1 VYFMEKRPY
10 LRTDDRRR
18 QLLDAAARLFAR
30 EGYAG
35 LTMVALATEAGVS
48 RRLVYDHF
56 PDLAS
61 LHAAFFDD
69 RAERYLAAIAEAVE
83 AADDDS
89 AFPAAFAHLLAMPAD
104 DQRAIRVLVADPGL
118 ADLDPVRERFR
129 EHVEQQWLG
138 RLPEGEHARAV
149 LWTLVTGLFGLAEL
163 VSRDEVSHDAALTI
177 ATNLV
182 TSLPAAM
189 RNSDARP
196 ASETPPTE
204 TQPH

>member
-1 VYFMEKRPY
+1 MTKRAY

-61 LHAAFFDD
+61 LYSAFFDD
-69 RAERYLAAIAEAVE
+69 RAARYLDAIAAAVE
-83 AADDDS
+83 AVDDTTS

-104 DQRAIRVLVADPGL
+104 DQRALRVLVADPGL
-118 ADLDPVRERFR
+118 PDLDPVRERFR

-138 RLPEGEHARAV
+138 RLPEGQHTRAV

-163 VSRDEVSHDAALTI
+163 VSRGEISRDAALMI

-182 TSLPAAM
+182 TALPAAM
-189 RNSDARP
+189 SDSNAAP
-196 ASETPPTE
+196 A
-204 TQPH
+204 H

>member
-1 VYFMEKRPY
+1 MTKRPY
-10 LRTDDRRR
+10 LNFDDRRR

-61 LHAAFFDD
+61 LYSAFFDD
-69 RAERYLAAIAEAVE
+69 RAERHLAAIAEAVD

-89 AFPAAFAHLLAMPAD
+89 AFPAAFSHLLAMPAD
-104 DQRAIRVLVADPGL
+104 DQRALCVLVADPGL
-118 ADLDPVRERFR
+118 PDLDPVRERFR
-129 EHVEQQWLG
+129 RHVEQQWLG
-138 RLPEGEHARAV
+138 RLPAGEHARAV
-149 LWTLVTGLFGLAEL
+149 LWTVVTGLFGLAEL
-163 VSRDEVSHDAALTI
+163 VSRDEVSHDAAMTI

-182 TSLPAAM
+182 TALPAAM
-189 RNSDARP
+189 STGSATP
-196 ASETPPTE
+196 A
-204 TQPH
+204 H

>member
-1 VYFMEKRPY
+1 MSKRAY
-10 LRTDDRRR
+10 LKIDDRRR

-56 PDLAS
+56 PDVAS
-61 LHAAFFDD
+61 LYSAFFDD
-69 RAERYLAAIAEAVE
+69 RAARYLAAIADAVE
-83 AADDDS
+83 AADDS
-89 AFPAAFAHLLAMPAD
+89 AVPAAFAHLLAMPAD
-104 DQRAIRVLVADPGL
+104 DQRALRVLVADPGL
-118 ADLDPVRERFR
+118 PDLDPVRERFR
-129 EHVEQQWLG
+129 QHVEQQWLG
-138 RLPEGEHARAV
+138 RLPEVEHARAV

-189 RNSDARP
+189 RNSDAV
-196 ASETPPTE
+196 ST
-204 TQPH
+204 H

>member
-1 VYFMEKRPY
+1 MAKRAY

-35 LTMVALATEAGVS
+35 LTMVALAVEAGVS

-61 LHAAFFDD
+61 LYSAFFDD
-69 RAERYLAAIAEAVE
+69 RAARYLADIAGAIE
-83 AADDDS
+83 AADDDTTS

-104 DQRAIRVLVADPGL
+104 DQRALRVLVADPGL
-118 ADLDPVRERFR
+118 PDLDPVRERFR
-129 EHVEQQWLG
+129 GHVEQQWLG
-138 RLPEGEHARAV
+138 RLPGGDHARAV

-163 VSRDEVSHDAALTI
+163 VSRDEVSHDAALEI

-182 TSLPAAM
+182 TALPAAM
-189 RNSDARP
+189 ANSGATR
-196 ASETPPTE
+196 A
-204 TQPH
+204 H

>member
-1 VYFMEKRPY
+1 MAKRAY
-10 LRTDDRRR
+10 LRTDDRHR

-35 LTMVALATEAGVS
+35 LTMVALAGEAGVS

-61 LHAAFFDD
+61 LYSAFFDD
-69 RAERYLAAIAEAVE
+69 RAARYLADIAAAVE
-83 AADDDS
+83 AADDTITS

-104 DQRAIRVLVADPGL
+104 DQRALRVLVADPGL

-129 EHVEQQWLG
+129 RHVEQQWLG
-138 RLPEGEHARAV
+138 RLPDGEHTRAV
-149 LWTLVTGLFGLAEL
+149 LWTLVSGLFGLAEL
-163 VSRDEVSHDAALTI
+163 VSRHEISEDAALAI

-182 TSLPAAM
+182 TALPAAM
-189 RNSDARP
+189 SHTSNTP
-196 ASETPPTE
+196 AG
-204 TQPH
+204 